1 MRMGR
6 ERDVMRWD
14 THESLLRARLAAAER
29 ERAACADPASERD
42 RQRLR
47 ELEREVIE
55 VRRLL
60 DRLGPSPRAKMG

>member
-1 MRMGR
+1 MKMGR
-6 ERDVMRWD
+6 EREVLRWD
-14 THESLLRARLAAAER
+14 AYESLLRARLTAAER
-29 ERAACADPASERD
+29 EHAALEVSTSGRD
-42 RQRLR
+42 QQRLR